1 MWFVC
6 VVILIYYDLWLS
18 ELADIIP
25 IVGLSWMQIKQNKN
39 KNRPWWMFK
48 NQCNV
53 DVDEIGG
60 FDLDLT
66 IGYFPFL
73 ICPNDLHFSR
83 KIVYFMQL

>member
-1 MWFVC
+1 
-6 VVILIYYDLWLS
+6 
-18 ELADIIP
+18 
-25 IVGLSWMQIKQNKN
+25 
-39 KNRPWWMFK
+39 MFK

-73 ICPNDLHFSR
+73 ICPNDLHYSR
-83 KIVYFMQL
+83 KIVYFKKIVTCCGHQSRADHARFGLTCMIMRETLPHHKKS

>member
-1 MWFVC
+1 
-6 VVILIYYDLWLS
+6 
-18 ELADIIP
+18 
-25 IVGLSWMQIKQNKN
+25 
-39 KNRPWWMFK
+39 MFK

-73 ICPNDLHFSR
+73 ICPNDLHYLR
-83 KIVYFMQL
+83 KIVCFMQLLRVAVTSQGLIMTCMIMRETLSHQKKS

>member
-1 MWFVC
+1 
-6 VVILIYYDLWLS
+6 
-18 ELADIIP
+18 
-25 IVGLSWMQIKQNKN
+25 
-39 KNRPWWMFK
+39 MFK

-73 ICPNDLHFSR
+73 ICPNDLHYSR